1 VGPGVEGLPAFFSSR
16 KGGDMTSES
25 YLAKKIRGE
34 LAAIE
39 RGEGRTTRET
49 LVEWLTRYEKT
60 FDPAELAE
68 LRLALSVEAIREH
81 DFHSLVPS
89 GWFKEMLE
97 WTNQTES
104 PSSFYFLSAACV
116 IGGLIG
122 RRIAIDR
129 GTYRIFP
136 ALSGLILSPAGRG
149 RRSTACD
156 LMIYE
161 LGRPAGLSVIADSF
175 TYEAMGEALTEMEK
189 PEALVYVGEL
199 SVLLGKGSY
208 GESII
213 PKLTD
218 LIGKTSNFEWRTVK
232 RGLVEF
238 KEPCLSMLATSAPDW
253 LAANI
258 PAVAF
263 GGGFLSRFL
272 VAAQAGPERT
282 VVWGDG
288 LDGAK
293 KQELI
298 AQLKMMRTRF
308 GKLGKPGKGALEWY
322 TDWYVE
328 HSAKLDKGEV
338 VDEKLLPYLARKH
351 DHLLRLATVLTVAGA
366 DEKLEFTVRRL
377 EQALGLLNWY
387 EGKLPLAYSSMALG
401 PIGQAQHAVVRAIER
416 AGGMLDHSTL
426 HKKVYRLAPLA
437 GQFWEVMRSLVEME
451 VVQESTGMSGRGK
464 TYILKRG
471 LE

>member
-1 VGPGVEGLPAFFSSR
+1 MEG
-16 KGGDMTSES
+16 GS
-25 YLAKKIRGE
+25 YLARRIKAE
-34 LAAIE
+34 LTAIE
-39 RGEGRTTRET
+39 RGEGKTTRAT
-49 LVEWLTRYEKT
+49 LVEWLQRYEKT
-60 FDPAELAE
+60 FEVAELTE
-68 LRLALSVEAIREH
+68 LQKALSVEGTQEPE
-81 DFHSLVPS
+81 FHSLVPK
-89 GWFKEMLE
+89 GWFKELMT

-104 PSSFYFLSAACV
+104 PSSFYFLSAACM

-122 RRIAIDR
+122 RRICIDR

-156 LMIYE
+156 LVIYE
-161 LGRPAGLSVIADSF
+161 LGRPAGLNVIADSF

-189 PEALVYVGEL
+189 PEALIYVGEL

-218 LIGKTSNFEWRTVK
+218 LIGKTSTFEWRTVK

-238 KEPCLSMLATSAPDW
+238 KEPCLNMLATSAPDW

-282 VVWGDG
+282 VVWGDA
-288 LDGAK
+288 LDEKVKGR
-293 KQELI
+293 LI
-298 AQLKMMRTRF
+298 AELKEMRGRF
-308 GKLGKPGKGALEWY
+308 GKLGKPGAAAMRWY

-328 HSAKLDKGEV
+328 HSARLDKGEV
-338 VDEKLLPYLARKH
+338 VDEKLIPYMARKH
-351 DHLLRLATVLTVAGA
+351 DHLLRLTTVLTVAGG
-366 DEKLEFTVRRL
+366 DEKLELTVDRM

-401 PIGQAQHAVVRAIER
+401 PIGQAQHAIVRALER
-416 AGGMLDHSTL
+416 SGGMLDHSTL

-437 GQFWEVMRSLVEME
+437 GQFYEVMRSLIEME
-451 VVQESTGMSGRGK
+451 VVQETTGMTGRGK